1 MLIFIKF
8 LAKKGIGNFWRELNK
23 LKKKEKKSRK
33 GGYIEF
39 DSLRKSKLLDQ
50 WAPSTESELSLPRDV
65 TLLSKEQWC
74 VTISGN

>member
-8 LAKKGIGNFWRELNK
+8 LAKKGTGHFWRELNK
-23 LKKKEKKSRK
+23 IEKKKSRK

-39 DSLRKSKLLDQ
+39 DSLRKPKLLDQ
-50 WAPSTESELSLPRDV
+50 CAPSTESELSLPRDA
-65 TLLSKEQWC
+65 TLLSKGQWC